1 MYRSLSPV
9 KTVDTIRLLNK
20 RIEER
25 FPDSNLSKV
34 CAVLGGIAEETT
46 RKAVWV
52 SRPNIPLRIG
62 VALVIFFGFA
72 LVGYSV
78 SLLDISWG
86 SLDISELMQAVDSSV
101 QTIFF
106 MGVAIFFLITVEV
119 RIKRNRALEAVHEL
133 RVIAH
138 VIDMH
143 QLTKD
148 PSRVMGLQT
157 KTASSPGSDM
167 TPYQLVRYLDYCTE
181 MLSLTGKVASL
192 YAQNFRDSVVMAA
205 VTEVENLTTGLA
217 EKIWHK
223 IVILHSFDEN
233 KTAMA
238 MQTLRP
244 MG

>member
-1 MYRSLSPV
+1 MYHSLSPV
-9 KTVDTIRLLNK
+9 KTVETIRLLNK

-34 CAVLGGIAEETT
+34 CAVLGGIAEES
-46 RKAVWV
+46 KQKSIWV
-52 SRPNIPLRIG
+52 ARPNIPLRVG
-62 VALVIFFGFA
+62 VALVIVFGFA
-72 LVGYSV
+72 LVGYSI
-78 SLLDISWG
+78 SLLDISWV
-86 SLDISELMQAVDSSV
+86 SVEFAELMQAIDASV
-101 QTIFF
+101 QTLFF
-106 MGVAIFFLITVEV
+106 MGVAIFFLLTVEV
-119 RIKRNRALEAVHEL
+119 RIKRARALEAIHEL

-148 PSRVMGLQT
+148 PSRVMSQQS
-157 KTASSPGSDM
+157 KTASSPGTDM
-167 TPYQLVRYLDYCTE
+167 TPFELIRYLDYCTE

-192 YAQNFRDSVVMAA
+192 YAQNFRDTVVMAA

-223 IVILHSFDEN
+223 IVILHSYDEN
-233 KTAMA
+233 KTALA

>member
-9 KTVDTIRLLNK
+9 KTVETIRLLNK

-25 FPDSNLSKV
+25 FPKSNLSHV
-34 CAVLGGIAEETT
+34 CEVLSGIADEA
-46 RKAVWV
+46 KSKSVWIA
-52 SRPNIPLRIG
+52 RPNIPLRVGI
-62 VALVIFFGFA
+62 ALVILFGFS
-72 LVGYSV
+72 LVMYSV
-78 SLLDISWG
+78 SLLDIAWG
-86 SLDISELMQAVDSSV
+86 QLGISEFMQAVDASM

-106 MGVAIFFLITVEV
+106 TGVVIFFLVTAEV
-119 RIKRNRALEAVHEL
+119 RLKRSRALEAIHEL

-148 PSRVMGLQT
+148 PSRVMSRQS

-167 TPYQLVRYLDYCTE
+167 TPFELIRYLDYCTE

-192 YAQNFRDSVVMAA
+192 YAQNFRDTVVMAA

-223 IVILHSFDEN
+223 IVILHSYDEN
-233 KTAMA
+233 KTALA